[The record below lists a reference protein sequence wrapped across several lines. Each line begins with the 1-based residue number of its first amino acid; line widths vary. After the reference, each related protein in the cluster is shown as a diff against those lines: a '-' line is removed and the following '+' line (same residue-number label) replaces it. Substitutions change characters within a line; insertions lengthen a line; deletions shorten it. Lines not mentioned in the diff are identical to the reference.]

1 MWGHPTRPRHRS
13 GNRVF
18 TRRIETQV
26 SGLNQR
32 GFSQYKFSST
42 AYHTTIPAVQQMSAP
57 QHTPTPAVQQTT
69 QAPQTRAY
77 NNPGCLAD
85 NFSFTAHQLSRGYPP
100 LHSIQQHQS
109 PRQLQLHEIQQ
120 HQLSSNCSSTA
131 YSYNHCPDDFSSTAY
146 SYTSCPE
153 DDFSSAAYSNSS
165 CPADEF
171 SFPAYTVVTSH
182 IGGPENVWNLTA
194 YDCANC
200 PAEKS

>member
-32 GFSQYKFSST
+32 SFSQYEFSST

-69 QAPQTRAY
+69 QAPQTTAY

-85 NFSFTAHQLSRGYPP
+85 NFSFTAHQLSTVQRISPTP
-100 LHSIQQHQS
+100 QHKATPVSQTTSAPRNTATPAVQQLQLHSIQLQPLSRRLQLHSIQLHQLS
-109 PRQLQLHEIQQ
+109 RGRLQLRSIQQLQL
-120 HQLSSNCSSTA
+120 SSR
-131 YSYNHCPDDFSSTAY
+131 
-146 SYTSCPE
+146 
-153 DDFSSAAYSNSS
+153 
-165 CPADEF
+165 
-171 SFPAYTVVTSH
+171 
-182 IGGPENVWNLTA
+182 
-194 YDCANC
+194 
-200 PAEKS
+200 